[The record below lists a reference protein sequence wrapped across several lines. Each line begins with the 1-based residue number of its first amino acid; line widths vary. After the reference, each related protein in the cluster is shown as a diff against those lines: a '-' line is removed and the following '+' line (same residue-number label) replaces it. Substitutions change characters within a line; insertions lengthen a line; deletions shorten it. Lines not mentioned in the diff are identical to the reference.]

1 MRVTECTLYRETI
14 RQARGHG
21 ATPHRQESSPRLQ
34 SCVACGIASPDPTI
48 QSASL
53 ICPGPALWWRISRSP
68 SQACAIEAR
77 SWVSRA
83 QSCGRAAYHQLSRR
97 RGCSG
102 LMCER
107 FSLTYGRSWT
117 WWDCLASKCESR
129 RLPELRVEAP
139 LRDLREDDQL
149 LRSVDLRCEAERGRF
164 RGIASREAWRPMESR
179 PR

>member
-1 MRVTECTLYRETI
+1 MGQPRAVLRE
-14 RQARGHG
+14 
-21 ATPHRQESSPRLQ
+21 
-34 SCVACGIASPDPTI
+34 
-48 QSASL
+48 
-53 ICPGPALWWRISRSP
+53 
-68 SQACAIEAR
+68 
-77 SWVSRA
+77 
-83 QSCGRAAYHQLSRR
+83 
-97 RGCSG
+97 SG
-102 LMCER
+102 LSSTVAQTWLFGVMCER